1 MLNIFDKIIGFINR
15 FIAAFGISAGV
26 ALAFINVVV
35 RYGFDGSLT
44 WASELTTY
52 LFLWSAFFG
61 AAYCFKIDAHISIN
75 LFLEKVSSKTA
86 KFLMI
91 ISHIITLIFLSAIA
105 YYGYEYILLVQEM
118 EEVSIDLEVPMW
130 IVYLVIPVSFGF
142 GAFRVFEK
150 LLYIIKTPADQILQ
164 KSEAELIIAEMGQSE
179 DEKLLK
185 EVERKTAG
193 ML

>member
-1 MLNIFDKIIGFINR
+1 MNILDKIIGVINR

-26 ALAFINVVV
+26 ALAFVNVVV

-61 AAYCFKIDAHISIN
+61 AAYCFKVDAHISIN
-75 LFLEKVSSKTA
+75 ILLEKLSPKSA
-86 KFLMI
+86 KILMI
-91 ISHIITLIFLSAIA
+91 ISHTVTLIFLSAIA
-105 YYGYEYILLVQEM
+105 YYGYEYLLLVNEM
-118 EEVSIDLEVPMW
+118 EEVSVDLEIPMW
-130 IVYLVIPVSFGF
+130 IVYLVIPFSFGF

-150 LLYIIKTPADQILQ
+150 LLCIIKAPANEILQ
-164 KSEAELIIAEMGQSE
+164 KSEAELIMAEMGMGE

-185 EVERKTAG
+185 EVEKKTAG